1 MIVYT
6 YKAKPPRVGL
16 EDAELQFRLRL
27 QYKNDLIGI
36 ERRRRQMDE
45 AAQQS
50 VCPALAAAAKAA
62 RQAEAEVEALVQTM
76 AAQRAKTR
84 RRAADA
90 PEGLAEAKA
99 RRKAAWEAE
108 AAAAGPVRGPV
119 RPPAEGCLG
128 GAAPQGRRKKK
139 AKAGFHAFG
148 WDQGKG
154 LFVCAQCSHAAPPAV
169 PPGEKWSELSELRA
183 LMHQA
188 TLAAQRAAREKA
200 SKAGL
205 YWANYQRADEA
216 VQRMAG
222 PELPRFRQPSF
233 DEDGDEDGETAIHPA
248 NGGKVVTVA
257 QVLQGTTEVWLQ
269 RCSYEEYLGPELL
282 ARRAAAGRPTV
293 APHRG
298 GARGRAPVKEYA
310 LCHLR
315 VGSEGRAP
323 RWLVLPICLHRPLP
337 PGAILKWA
345 WARRFRGRWSVQFV
359 LDARPAA
366 RSESRAAGRVAI
378 DLSWRPVQGG
388 IRVAFWVDDQGKS
401 GQVLCPDSV
410 IERLRKADG
419 SRATADKEFDL
430 ARGVVG
436 KFLATIDEWPDWLRL
451 SGAEHLAKWK
461 SPRRLS
467 HLITLLRQHRLPG
480 DESLL
485 ATLDRWYPAHER
497 PHGAGPVSWER
508 QARHLREDCDR
519 GARSKSERT
528 RRELYNR
535 FAAWIARTYQEEV
548 VLENL
553 VLTDFATRRP
563 TPEQGAQTEDAAL
576 RRLRTL
582 AAPSLLRLAVV
593 NAVEREGGKITKLP
607 AAFTSRDCPDCGH
620 RNPPSTDLLVVCEN
634 CGVMEDCDKRA
645 GRNLLAAAATTP
657 GAQVPAAG
665 RDLVEVV
672 EESSAVV

>member
-1 MIVYT
+1 MIVYD
-6 YKAKPPRVGL
+6 YKAKRPRIGL

-27 QYKNDLIGI
+27 GYKNDLIGI
-36 ERRRRQMDE
+36 ERRRRQMDA

-50 VCPALAAAAKAA
+50 VCPTLAAAAEAA
-62 RQAEAEVEALVQTM
+62 RQAEAEVEALLQTM
-76 AAQRAKTR
+76 NAQRAKTR
-84 RRAADA
+84 RRAADM

-108 AAAAGPVRGPV
+108 ALATGPVRGPV
-119 RPPAEGCLG
+119 RPAAEGCPG
-128 GAAPQGRRKKK
+128 GAAPQGRRKK
-139 AKAGFHAFG
+139 AKVGIHAFG
-148 WDQGKG
+148 WDHEKG
-154 LFVCAQCSHAAPPAV
+154 LFVCALCSHEAPPAV
-169 PPGEKWSELSELRA
+169 PPGEKWAELSAFRA
-183 LMHQA
+183 LMHQGV
-188 TLAAQRAAREKA
+188 LAAQRAAREKA
-200 SKAGL
+200 SSAGL
-205 YWANYQRADEA
+205 YWANYQRADDA
-216 VQRMAG
+216 VQRMSGG
-222 PELPRFRQPSF
+222 PELPRFRQPSV
-233 DEDGDEDGETAIHPA
+233 DEDGETAIHPA

-282 ARRAAAGRPTV
+282 ARRAAAGRPST

-298 GARGRAPVKEYA
+298 GARGRAPVKDYA

-337 PGAILKWA
+337 AGAILKWA
-345 WARRFRGRWSVQFV
+345 WARRFRGKWSVQFV
-359 LDARPAA
+359 LDAPPRPAT
-366 RSESRAAGRVAI
+366 RSGRWGRVAI

-388 IRVAFWVDDQGKS
+388 IRVAFWVDDRGES
-401 GQVLCPDSV
+401 GQVICPDSV

-436 KFLATIDEWPDWLRL
+436 KFLATIDEWPDWLRA

-461 SPRRLS
+461 APRRLS
-467 HLITLLRQHRLPG
+467 LLIDLVRQHRLPG

-528 RRELYNR
+528 RREIYNR
-535 FAAWIARTYQEEV
+535 FAASIARTYQEV

-593 NAVEREGGKITKLP
+593 NAVDRERGKITKLA

-620 RNPPSTDLLVVCEN
+620 RNPPSTDLMVVCEN
-634 CGVMEDCDKRA
+634 CGVLEDCDKRA
-645 GRNLLAAAATTP
+645 GRNLLLAAAAATSP
-657 GAQVPAAG
+657 GAAG
-665 RDLVEVV
+665 RNLVEVV
-672 EESSAVV
+672 EESAVV